1 MTTSTPRRSS
11 VKRGKIPCIKDSAT
25 GYNLGSE

>member
-1 MTTSTPRRSS
+1 MPYFIVNRNAHPNDNHE
-11 VKRGKIPCIKDSAT
+11 VHHLAT